1 MKAVLTFDNSDK
13 MLSVSA
19 KGLNIGVATPPV
31 LTNVLKIKDYDT
43 GWFCLDTNYG
53 EEYLDF
59 LGALETDNF
68 PKELIKKFECILRK
82 INIKDIELRCV
93 K

>member
-1 MKAVLTFDNSDK
+1 MKAVLTFNNSDK
-13 MLSVSA
+13 IISFSTR
-19 KGLNIGVATPPV
+19 GFNIGIATPPV
-31 LTNVLKIKDYDT
+31 LTSVLCIKDYDT

-68 PKELIKKFECILRK
+68 PAGLVSKLESVLSK
-82 INIKDIELRCV
+82 IAISDIELRCI
-93 K
+93 